1 MQSDL
6 TPRLPIGRLAW
17 SDDVYALQECL
28 EEFPHPVYVV
38 GGAVRDALM
47 RRPIKDIDLATPTNS
62 IELGKQIANYFNG
75 EFYVLDRERGVGRA
89 IIHSVYGRIEIDVAR
104 FRGAENTLLADL
116 SDRDFTINAMV
127 VDMHSDL
134 THLID
139 PLQGEGD
146 VIAKVIRRCSPSSLS
161 NDPLRALRAIRQSV
175 ALNFRIEPQT
185 LEDIK
190 QVSSHLERVSPER
203 VRDELFKILG
213 GRHVTRA
220 MKVALRLNLLQA
232 CLPLPPAQQE
242 GALALL
248 QSLESFVERLSPLPV
263 DTVVTNFSYGLPLMQ
278 FQHLRPELQA
288 HLERTPTY
296 PRLHQALLLLT
307 PLLHPMVTTEAQLE
321 WFTEHLRLS
330 GAEEQ
335 TLMRILMNWD
345 RFIETSDRTT
355 LTMHRYWYSLQAEGI
370 DVVLLTLAGY
380 LVDHGVELNQQAWL
394 KLVEKAQDYLTV
406 YYRQHDSVVSPVLF
420 MNGSEI
426 MQAFELPPG
435 KQIGM
440 LLDALREAQVVSEV
454 QTVEQAYQFIS
465 TQLGR

>member
-1 MQSDL
+1 
-6 TPRLPIGRLAW
+6 
-17 SDDVYALQECL
+17 
-28 EEFPHPVYVV
+28 
-38 GGAVRDALM
+38 
-47 RRPIKDIDLATPTNS
+47 
-62 IELGKQIANYFNG
+62 
-75 EFYVLDRERGVGRA
+75 
-89 IIHSVYGRIEIDVAR
+89 
-104 FRGAENTLLADL
+104 
-116 SDRDFTINAMV
+116 
-127 VDMHSDL
+127 
-134 THLID
+134 
-139 PLQGEGD
+139 
-146 VIAKVIRRCSPSSLS
+146 
-161 NDPLRALRAIRQSV
+161 
-175 ALNFRIEPQT
+175 
-185 LEDIK
+185 
-190 QVSSHLERVSPER
+190 
-203 VRDELFKILG
+203 
-213 GRHVTRA
+213 
-220 MKVALRLNLLQA
+220 
-232 CLPLPPAQQE
+232 
-242 GALALL
+242 
-248 QSLESFVERLSPLPV
+248 
-263 DTVVTNFSYGLPLMQ
+263 MQ

-406 YYRQHDSVVSPVLF
+406 YYRQHDSVVSPALF